1 MRKTWILEV
10 NEASCV
16 LKWMWQT
23 IWIQIFWAKTHSTKD
38 ATGHADSAST
48 LENLEGEAS
57 KSVPKTIVEP
67 P

>member
-1 MRKTWILEV
+1 V
-10 NEASCV
+10 
-16 LKWMWQT
+16 QT